1 MEGTIVDRIRVLLV
15 DDHALLRRGV
25 RSILE
30 SDESIQV
37 VGEACNG
44 KEGFERAQEL
54 MPDVILM
61 DINMPICGGL
71 DATRQI
77 KSMMPYVK
85 ILMLTVSE
93 MEQDLFEAVKTGA
106 QGYLLKNV
114 DPDMLI
120 QGVQKVSRGE
130 AVIPGALAT
139 KIIAEFGKAPQEQA
153 MLPDVELLTH
163 RELEVLGC
171 LSTGASNKEIA
182 SRLFIS
188 EHTVR
193 NHIQNILGKLHLSN
207 RVQAAAYA
215 VREGIFPPQAAE
227 VAEQ

>member
-1 MEGTIVDRIRVLLV
+1 MNVEDTIRVLLV
-15 DDHALLRRGV
+15 DDHALLRQGV

-30 SDESIQV
+30 SSGHIQV
-37 VGEACNG
+37 VGEAVNG
-44 KEGFERAQEL
+44 QEGIERAQEL

-61 DINMPICGGL
+61 DINMPLCGGL
-71 DATRQI
+71 EATRRI
-77 KSMMPYVK
+77 KSAMPYVK

-93 MEQDLFEAVKTGA
+93 TEKDLFEAVKGGA

-114 DPDMLI
+114 DPDQLI
-120 QGVQKVSRGE
+120 DGVRKVARGE

-139 KIIAEFGKAPQEQA
+139 KIIAEFDSHVAKEKEKPG
-153 MLPDVELLTH
+153 VELLTQ

-182 SRLFIS
+182 NRLFIS

-193 NHIQNILGKLHLSN
+193 NHIQNILGKLHLGN

-215 VREGIFPPQAAE
+215 VKEGIAPPKPTK
-227 VAEQ
+227 

>member
-1 MEGTIVDRIRVLLV
+1 MEGLKMDGIRVLLV

-44 KEGFERAQEL
+44 QEGFERAQEL

-71 DATRQI
+71 AATKQI
-77 KSMMPYVK
+77 KSIMPYVK

-93 MEQDLFEAVKTGA
+93 MEKDLFEAVKTGA

-114 DPDMLI
+114 DPEMLI
-120 QGVQKVSRGE
+120 QGVQKVARGE

-139 KIIAEFGKAPQEQA
+139 KIIAEFGKA
-153 MLPDVELLTH
+153 
-163 RELEVLGC
+163 
-171 LSTGASNKEIA
+171 
-182 SRLFIS
+182 
-188 EHTVR
+188 
-193 NHIQNILGKLHLSN
+193 
-207 RVQAAAYA
+207 
-215 VREGIFPPQAAE
+215 
-227 VAEQ
+227 

>member
-1 MEGTIVDRIRVLLV
+1 MEDLIRVLLV

-30 SDESIQV
+30 TDERIAV
-37 VGEACNG
+37 VGEATNG
-44 KEGFERAQEL
+44 REGVERAQEL
-54 MPDVILM
+54 MPDVIMM
-61 DINMPICGGL
+61 DINMPFCGGL
-71 DATRQI
+71 EATRQI
-77 KSMMPYVK
+77 KAMMPYVK

-93 MEQDLFEAVKTGA
+93 TEQDLFEAVKTGA

-114 DPDMLI
+114 DPEQLI
-120 QGVQKVSRGE
+120 EGVCKVARGE

-139 KIIAEFGKAPQEQA
+139 KIIAEFGSSKQEEA
-153 MLPDVELLTH
+153 TVPGIDCLTH

-182 SRLFIS
+182 ARLFIS

-193 NHIQNILGKLHLSN
+193 NHIQNILGKLHLGN

-215 VREGIFPPQAAE
+215 VREGIVPPKAAGE
-227 VAEQ
+227 KPKQ